1 MDPLALLPSGSLPIF
16 GGAVL
21 LGLVHGAEPGH
32 GWPIAATYAL
42 DREHKWVNG
51 LVASLLLGLGH
62 LVSSLAVVA
71 LFFLA
76 KNALDLERLNEP
88 YVVGGVPIG
97 GPVGIVAGVL
107 LIGLGIREYR
117 RRGHGHGHSHD
128 IGRDHPHDHEHHH
141 EHGHDHDHSHA
152 SHGPAGRLDRLRARL
167 PVLGDDGHEHPT
179 PDDLDRKGLA
189 GIVWTAFVLG
199 FVHEEEFE
207 IIGLCLGSSVC
218 LELMLVYAIAVM
230 VALVGLTMLL
240 IAGYYRYEER
250 MDRYA
255 EHFPTISA
263 VVLVTM
269 GLGFVLGLI

>member
-1 MDPLALLPSGSLPIF
+1 MDPLALLPPGTLPVF

-42 DREHKWVNG
+42 DREHKWGHG
-51 LVASLLLGLGH
+51 LAASLLLGLGH

-71 LFFLA
+71 VFFLA
-76 KNALDLERLNEP
+76 KNALDLDRLNEP
-88 YVVGGVPIG
+88 YVVGDLAIG
-97 GPVGIVAGVL
+97 GPVGIVAGAL
-107 LIGLGIREYR
+107 LIALGVREYR
-117 RRGHGHGHSHD
+117 KGGHGHAHDHSHQHDHGRGHSHD
-128 IGRDHPHDHEHHH
+128 HHDHGDGQLPGRGEA
-141 EHGHDHDHSHA
+141 D
-152 SHGPAGRLDRLRARL
+152 AGRLARLRTRL
-167 PVLGDDGHEHPT
+167 PLVGDDGHEHPT
-179 PDDLDRKGLA
+179 PADLDRKGLA

-207 IIGLCLGSSVC
+207 IIGLCLGSSFC

-230 VALVGLTMLL
+230 AALVALTMLL

-250 MDRYA
+250 MERYA

-263 VVLVTM
+263 VVLLVM
-269 GLGFVLGLI
+269 GLGFVLGLF